1 MFIDVIKVTNFFRK
15 VLLFV
20 KYTDAHDTRCGVDKL
35 FDLIK
40 YPAEV
45 FAQCIQSPPQQ
56 ANRHG
61 LAIYY
66 HQVTTA
72 CGRDSKNAILKL
84 HQHGGYII
92 RITYITSI

>member
-92 RITYITSI
+92 RIAYITSI